1 MKVLW
6 VVNQMLPVIAES
18 LNVPYSNKEGWLD
31 GISRQV
37 CKTAA
42 FDLNVCFPGDV
53 PDGKAGE
60 INYYSFAEDTVHEET
75 YDTSLEDRL
84 KEIIASCEP
93 DIVHIFGTEYGHSLA
108 AMKAFGNPDRTLV
121 GLQGI
126 CSEIAKHYLDGIP
139 EKVAKRNTLRDMLK
153 KDNLISQKDKM
164 CLRGERETEVLR
176 LAKHVTGRTSFDKN
190 AALSVNPKL
199 QYHFLNE
206 TLRKAFYTGKWKLKD
221 AERHSIFVSQGNYP
235 IKGLHYVL
243 MAMPLILE
251 QYSDAKL
258 YVAGDNITKS
268 SLLEKAKISSYGL
281 YLLELIKMGNLKDHV
296 IFTGPL
302 SESEM
307 KDRMLKSHVLLS
319 ASVIENSPNSVCE
332 AMLLGVP
339 VVASEVGGVP
349 DLISD
354 GVDGLLYTASKSS
367 ALSTAIIRIFDDP
380 ERTELM
386 SIVGTTTA
394 KDRHDP
400 ARNYARLLY
409 IYKGLLNENNIC
421 K

>member
-42 FDLNVCFPGDV
+42 FDLNVCFPGNV